1 VRSTGGFHVAVMRKR
16 MEVMVAIGLAQLG
29 KELGVHMNIL
39 SFTVSLRRG
48 HNQDMII
55 GCPKEIKEQENRVAL
70 LPSAAYQLI
79 KRGHK
84 VLVERD
90 AGVGAGYSTD
100 EYEQAGCTVLD
111 DHAEVFRQ
119 AEIIVKVKEPLP
131 SEYPLLQRGQILFT
145 YLHLA
150 ASRKLTEALL
160 KSGVTGIAYE
170 TISVNRRLPLLEPMS
185 EIAGRMS
192 VIVGGYF
199 LAKHSGGKGVLL
211 GGVPGVLP
219 GKVVVIGGG
228 TSGVN
233 AARMATGL
241 GADVTILEVDLERM
255 RFLDI
260 TMHTAHTLYSS
271 EASLVEL
278 LPTVD
283 LLIGAVLVPGAKA
296 PKLISRDMLRS
307 MKPGSVLVDIAIDQ
321 GGCAETS
328 RATTHHDPI
337 YFEEGVMH
345 YCVANM
351 PGAYARTA
359 TQALTNV
366 TFRYLELLA
375 DHGLAEACKRQPALV
390 GGINVMDGQLTSK
403 PVAEAHGVPYSDPP
417 VPL

>member
-1 VRSTGGFHVAVMRKR
+1 
-16 MEVMVAIGLAQLG
+16 
-29 KELGVHMNIL
+29 
-39 SFTVSLRRG
+39 
-48 HNQDMII
+48 
-55 GCPKEIKEQENRVAL
+55 VAL

-79 KRGHK
+79 KRGHQ
-84 VLVERD
+84 VLVEKN
-90 AGVGAGYSTD
+90 AGAGIGFHDDAY
-100 EYEQAGCTVLD
+100 QAAGAEIIAT
-111 DHAEVFRQ
+111 HEEVFAR
-119 AEIIVKVKEPLP
+119 ADLIVKVKEPLA
-131 SEYPLLQRGQILFT
+131 SEHCLLRKGQILFT

-150 ASRKLTEALL
+150 ANKGLTEALL
-160 KSGVTGIAYE
+160 ATGATCIAYE
-170 TISVNRRLPLLEPMS
+170 TVEVNRRLPLLEPMS

-192 VIVGGYF
+192 VLVGGYS
-199 LAKHSGGKGVLL
+199 LAKHNGGSGVLL

-219 GKVVVIGGG
+219 GRAVVIGGG

-260 TMHTAHTLYSS
+260 TMHTAHTLFSS
-271 EASLVEL
+271 EASLADL

-296 PKLISRDMLRS
+296 PKLISRDMLRA

-328 RATTHHDPI
+328 RPTTHHDPT
-337 YFEEGVMH
+337 FVEEGVIH

-366 TFRYLELLA
+366 TYRYIETLA
-375 DHGLAEACKRQPALV
+375 DLGLNEAIQRQPALV
-390 GGINVMDGQLTSK
+390 GGINIHEGKVTCQA
-403 PVAEAHGVPYSDPP
+403 VADAHGLPFSTAF
-417 VPL
+417 